1 MSELILELMSEEMP
15 ASLLERS
22 AKSIY
27 QLISDNLIKSNIV
40 YSKGNFFYFSCFII
54 FNWP

>member
-22 AKSIY
+22 AKNIY
-27 QLISDNLIKSNIV
+27 QLISDKYSPLFRYIVEKLIKSI
-40 YSKGNFFYFSCFII
+40 
-54 FNWP
+54 

>member
-15 ASLLERS
+15 ASLLESS

-27 QLISDNLIKSNIV
+27 QLISDNLILL
-40 YSKGNFFYFSCFII
+40 
-54 FNWP
+54 FNSES